1 MSSRSDDDD
10 HVSLLRSH
18 PAAGAGSPSSPSP
31 SPRTVAD
38 VEAADEATVTASPR
52 RGGGVRG
59 LLRHLDRRLST
70 RGSGRR
76 SQQPQINRPAGPEQP
91 APTSSPQ
98 QRERAGEEL
107 GDGAPP
113 EWALL
118 LIGCLLGLATGICVA
133 AFNRGVHVIH
143 EWAWAGTP
151 NEGAAWLRIQ
161 KLADTWHRIL
171 LIPVTGGVV
180 VGMMHGLLEIFDQL
194 KLVKPPQKQGI
205 NFFAAIFPTVN
216 AVQAAVTLGTG
227 CSLGPE
233 GPSVDIGKS
242 CANGCSEMMEN
253 NRERRIALVAAGAA
267 AGIAS
272 GFNAAVAGCF
282 FAIET
287 VLRPLKA
294 ENSPPFTTAMII
306 LASVISSTVSNVL
319 LGERPAFIVPAY
331 ELKSAAELPLYLI
344 LGMLCGAVSVVFG
357 RLVVWFSR
365 FFGYLKETYDFPII
379 VYPALGGLGAGLIA
393 LKYPGILYWGFTNV
407 EEILHTGKSAS
418 APGIWLLTQLAA
430 AKVVATALC
439 KGSGLVGGLYA
450 PSLMIG
456 AAVGAVF
463 GGSAAYLIN
472 SAIPGNAAVAQP
484 QAYALVGMAAT
495 LASVCSVPL
504 TSVLL
509 LFELTKDY
517 RILLPLMG
525 AVGLAIWVPS
535 VVNEPNDGEPS
546 RFRTPRHGYSSVSSE
561 DRNNSSW
568 RQGSSISDLE
578 LTSLRTDISNYDT
591 YNEEMLLDDLKVS
604 QAMSKSYVKIPPSAT
619 VTEALKLL
627 YDKQQNCGLVV
638 DSEDFLEGIVTL
650 GDIRRMGFE
659 LHFFTN
665 GDLLKPAENSSA
677 ISLCLT
683 RGFQYQGN
691 ERGLLTCFPDTD
703 LTTAKNLM
711 EARGIKQLPVV
722 KRGVSHR
729 AELKRKLIALLHYDS
744 IGHCLRHTGRETS
757 VIKCAEGNFVKKP
770 MLAGLAFIIIP
781 TLSRRL
787 LQPVHIPSLH
797 CPPVCVTVLM
807 ANDLPVGRRKADA
820 DGSRGAAPRRR
831 RVNPAVPVS
840 RHGCAPLHGAAA
852 IRTLHGQYRSA

>member
-1 MSSRSDDDD
+1 MSSSDDDRAL
-10 HVSLLRSH
+10 LLRSH
-18 PAAGAGSPSSPSP
+18 PAVVAGAGSSSSLSCP
-31 SPRTVAD
+31 SPRAAAGHRHAD
-38 VEAADEATVTASPR
+38 VEAADEAALAASPR
-52 RGGGVRG
+52 RVGGVRG
-59 LLRHLDRRLST
+59 LLRHLDRRITARGST
-70 RGSGRR
+70 RRHL
-76 SQQPQINRPAGPEQP
+76 QPQQLDRAPEQSSA
-91 APTSSPQ
+91 APSQQ

-143 EWAWAGTP
+143 DWAWSGTP
-151 NEGAAWLRIQ
+151 NEGAAWLRLQ
-161 KLADTWHRIL
+161 RLSDTWHRIL
-171 LIPVTGGVV
+171 LIPVTGGVI
-180 VGMMHGLLEIFDQL
+180 VGMMHGLLEIFEQL
-194 KLVKPPQKQGI
+194 KLAKPPQSQG
-205 NFFAAIFPTVN
+205 FSLLAAIFPAIK

-242 CANGCSEMMEN
+242 CALGCSEMMEN
-253 NRERRIALVAAGAA
+253 NRERKIALVAAGAA

-294 ENSPPFTTAMII
+294 ENAPPFTTAMII
-306 LASVISSTVSNVL
+306 LASVISSTVSHVL

-344 LGMLCGAVSVVFG
+344 LGMLCGAVSVIFG

-365 FFGYLKETYDFPII
+365 FFEYLKERFDFPIV
-379 VYPALGGLGAGLIA
+379 VYPALGALGAGLIA

-463 GGSAAYLIN
+463 GGSASYLIN
-472 SAIPGNAAVAQP
+472 AAIPSSAAVAQP

-535 VVNEPNDGEPS
+535 VVNQPNDGES
-546 RFRTPRHGYSSVSSE
+546 SGFGAPRGYSLVSPQ
-561 DRNNSSW
+561 DKR
-568 RQGSSISDLE
+568 SSILARSDGVDELE
-578 LTSLRTDISNYDT
+578 LTISQSVLRNYT
-591 YNEEMLLDDLKVS
+591 NKEEMLLDDLKVS
-604 QAMSKSYVKIPPSAT
+604 QAMSKRYVKVPPSAT
-619 VTEALKLL
+619 VMEALNLL
-627 YDKQQNCGLVV
+627 NEKQQTCALVA
-638 DSEDFLEGIVTL
+638 DHEDFLEGLITL
-650 GDIRRMGFE
+650 GDISRMGFE
-659 LHFFTN
+659 LPGESCIS
-665 GDLLKPAENSSA
+665 GDQLKSDEACSS
-677 ISLCLT
+677 CLT
-683 RGFQYQGN
+683 RGFQFQGS

-722 KRGVSHR
+722 KRGIGHR
-729 AELKRKLIALLHYDS
+729 TEGKRKLVALLCYDS
-744 IGHCLRHTGRETS
+744 IGHCLREEIENWKTIYQRKEDFHILANGHT
-757 VIKCAEGNFVKKP
+757 
-770 MLAGLAFIIIP
+770 
-781 TLSRRL
+781 
-787 LQPVHIPSLH
+787 LQ
-797 CPPVCVTVLM
+797 
-807 ANDLPVGRRKADA
+807 
-820 DGSRGAAPRRR
+820 
-831 RVNPAVPVS
+831 
-840 RHGCAPLHGAAA
+840 
-852 IRTLHGQYRSA
+852 

>member
-1 MSSRSDDDD
+1 MSACDDD
-10 HVSLLRSH
+10 HALLLRSH
-18 PAAGAGSPSSPSP
+18 AAGAPSSPSCP
-31 SPRTVAD
+31 SPRGAAGQHHRHAD
-38 VEAADEATVTASPR
+38 VEAADGATVTASPR
-52 RGGGVRG
+52 RASGVRG
-59 LLRHLDRRLST
+59 LLRHLERRMSA
-70 RGSGRR
+70 RGSGSWRR
-76 SQQPQINRPAGPEQP
+76 QHQHYQQLDSPAAAEQP
-91 APTSSPQ
+91 PQ
-98 QRERAGEEL
+98 RQRERAEAAGEDDDEL

-151 NEGAAWLRIQ
+151 NEGAAWLRLQ
-161 KLADTWHRIL
+161 RLADTWHRIL

-180 VGMMHGLLEIFDQL
+180 VGMMHGLLEVFEQL
-194 KLVKPPQKQGI
+194 KLVKSGQRQGI
-205 NFFAAIFPTVN
+205 NFLGAIFPTVK

-242 CANGCSEMMEN
+242 CANACSEMMEN

-319 LGERPAFIVPAY
+319 LGARPAFIVPAY

-344 LGMLCGAVSVVFG
+344 LGMLCGAVSVVFD
-357 RLVVWFSR
+357 RLVAWFSR
-365 FFGYLKETYDFPII
+365 LFGRIKEKFDFPII

-472 SAIPGNAAVAQP
+472 AAIPGNAAVAQP

-535 VVNEPNDGEPS
+535 VVNQPNDSEPS
-546 RFRTPRHGYSSVSSE
+546 GFRTPRRSY
-561 DRNNSSW
+561 
-568 RQGSSISDLE
+568 SSISSEERNGSSKRVDGVDDLE
-578 LTSLRTDISNYDT
+578 LSIIQSDINNYGTS
-591 YNEEMLLDDLKVS
+591 NEEMLLDDLKVS
-604 QAMSKSYVKIPPSAT
+604 QAMSKIYLKVLPSAT
-619 VTEALKLL
+619 VTEVFTLL
-627 YDKQQNCGLVV
+627 HDNQQNCALVV
-638 DSEDFLEGIVTL
+638 DPEDFLEGIITL

-659 LHFFTN
+659 SHEESFTD
-665 GDLLKPAENSSA
+665 GDYPKTDNSSS
-677 ISLCLT
+677 ISSCAT
-683 RGFQYQGN
+683 RGFQYRES

-711 EARGIKQLPVV
+711 EAKGIKQLPVV
-722 KRGVSHR
+722 KRGVGHR
-729 AELKRKLIALLHYDS
+729 TAGKRKPIALLHYDS
-744 IGHCLRHTGRETS
+744 IGFCLREEVENWKTIYQR
-757 VIKCAEGNFVKKP
+757 
-770 MLAGLAFIIIP
+770 
-781 TLSRRL
+781 
-787 LQPVHIPSLH
+787 
-797 CPPVCVTVLM
+797 M
-807 ANDLPVGRRKADA
+807 A
-820 DGSRGAAPRRR
+820 
-831 RVNPAVPVS
+831 
-840 RHGCAPLHGAAA
+840 C
-852 IRTLHGQYRSA
+852 